1 MTSNELREST
11 HNVLK
16 STKNLI
22 ISLYNLAPVAA
33 LVTLIFLINLIWV
46 IRTYPSCNLAI
57 VLIVLI
63 IVSIFIYMKTND
75 YGQAA
80 LGLVAGLLAAFTV
93 KWNTKLTIIFVAIW
107 ITFAGFTML
116 YQSIKI
122 AAKYEDIFRQAS
134 IWIDFSNLSD
144 VEKKLKTIPKT
155 SLKGMIGPLEAAE
168 AIRLLAFY
176 RHPIEFMGGTL
187 TSIEMIAT
195 LTELD
200 YKRITMFHAE
210 LYKMMKSPNELIY
223 HKQIECVYDIVR
235 NTSVP
240 PNEFFEAFE
249 ITRKRVLSG
258 EVELN
263 FYFELI
269 QSGLEN
275 GYNPNEISGY
285 ITQCLNDDGDM
296 KIH

>member
-93 KWNTKLTIIFVAIW
+93 KWNTKLTIIF
-107 ITFAGFTML
+107 GN
-116 YQSIKI
+116 Y
-122 AAKYEDIFRQAS
+122 
-134 IWIDFSNLSD
+134 
-144 VEKKLKTIPKT
+144 
-155 SLKGMIGPLEAAE
+155 
-168 AIRLLAFY
+168 
-176 RHPIEFMGGTL
+176 
-187 TSIEMIAT
+187 
-195 LTELD
+195 
-200 YKRITMFHAE
+200 
-210 LYKMMKSPNELIY
+210 
-223 HKQIECVYDIVR
+223 
-235 NTSVP
+235 SVP
-240 PNEFFEAFE
+240 NH
-249 ITRKRVLSG
+249 
-258 EVELN
+258 
-263 FYFELI
+263 
-269 QSGLEN
+269 
-275 GYNPNEISGY
+275 
-285 ITQCLNDDGDM
+285 
-296 KIH
+296 KIYYV